1 MKIICIKRGHKYI
14 SFSQEGGVVRSIE
27 ELINRQLNRWESEQK
42 ARQEAVAKSE
52 ISPAKSIVTISR
64 QRGSRG
70 SYLAEMLADK
80 LGYQRLH
87 REIIDEI
94 CRSSGYRRRIIESLD
109 NRVRSRIELMIEGAF
124 KGIYID
130 AGDYFRHLYKVI
142 MSISEHGGVITV
154 GRAANFIL
162 NRDHGFHVRV
172 VASLPVRVANLM
184 QYEKLSSEEAERE
197 ILKSDAERSRFVEAN
212 FKRNIDDPGAYD
224 LIVNTTYIDL
234 DPALELVMTGIRA
247 KTQLLGSG
255 R

>member
-1 MKIICIKRGHKYI
+1 M
-14 SFSQEGGVVRSIE
+14 RSIE
-27 ELINRQLNRWESEQK
+27 ELINRQLKRWESEQK
-42 ARQEAVAKSE
+42 ARYEDVAPGF
-52 ISPAKSIVTISR
+52 ISPVKPIVTISR

-70 SYLAEMLADK
+70 SYLADMLADK

-87 REIIDEI
+87 RDIIDEI
-94 CRSSGYRRRIIESLD
+94 CRSSGYRRRVIESLD

-142 MSISEHGGVITV
+142 MSISEHGGVVTV

-162 NRDHGFHVRV
+162 NRDQGFHVRV

-184 QYEKLSSEEAERE
+184 QYEKLPSEEAERE
-197 ILKSDAERSRFVEAN
+197 ILRSDAERARFVQAN

-234 DPALELVMTGIRA
+234 DRALEMVLTGMRA
-247 KTQLLGSG
+247 KSQRLASSV
-255 R
+255 